1 MEINAKVSV
10 AKLLKRIRANY
21 KKHER
26 EHIKAMKGWNRKIAN
41 EAAKIIKKAK
51 SGKLTGSPG
60 AQLSRFHQ
68 PVSHIEDYKRTISI
82 LQMTVDEEITVSSY
96 EFDQM
101 FNDNWEWKPQWAA
114 LNTSYS
120 GR

>member
-10 AKLLKRIRANY
+10 AKLLKRIRVNC

-26 EHIKAMKGWNRKIAN
+26 EHIKAMKGWNRKMAQ
-41 EAAKIIKKAK
+41 EAAKIVKRAK
-51 SGKLTGSPG
+51 SGKLTDRPWTRL
-60 AQLSRFHQ
+60 ATFHK
-68 PVSHIEDYKRTISI
+68 PESHIADYKRTISI
-82 LQMTVDEEITVSSY
+82 LQMTVDEEITVSSF